1 MSATA
6 GVAQFIA
13 SGMVGSRLPTSGHV
27 IHVGNDTSV
36 NVRDVSDPLT
46 RHERR
51 VRKKK
56 SFFCS
61 EKKKKK
67 SQVGYILHF
76 LVFVGLII
84 WSLIIIYLNFYL
96 IS

>member
-13 SGMVGSRLPTSGHV
+13 SGTVGSRLPASEHV

-36 NVRDVSDPLT
+36 NVCDVSDPLT

-51 VRKKK
+51 VRKE

-61 EKKKKK
+61 EKEKEKEAK
-67 SQVGYILHF
+67 
-76 LVFVGLII
+76 
-84 WSLIIIYLNFYL
+84 WAIYF
-96 IS
+96 IF